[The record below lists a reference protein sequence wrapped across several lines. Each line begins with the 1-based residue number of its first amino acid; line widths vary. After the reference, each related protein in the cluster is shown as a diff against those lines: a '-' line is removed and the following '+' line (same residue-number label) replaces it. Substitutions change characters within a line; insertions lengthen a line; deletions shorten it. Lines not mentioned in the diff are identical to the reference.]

1 MTPILR
7 RALELGLG
15 LVVLVLAVVWLSGG
29 CGERIEPLEAADARP
44 RLPDDAVTETVA
56 ETRTPA
62 FEPASGTISSAR
74 HAAVSAKTMARIEE
88 ILVRAGSQVESGALL
103 VRLDARELSA
113 RSLAAKGEVASAR
126 ASLEL
131 ARTENARAEGLHAAG
146 VAPQAQLDRA
156 RSTLRVAQA
165 QLEGARQRQADADAA
180 LSHSEIRSPVAGR
193 VVDRLAEP
201 GDTAVPGT
209 PLLRIYDPSALRL
222 EAAVRESLATR
233 LSPGL
238 PVRVR
243 IEALGRDLQG
253 EVDEIVPYAEPGARA
268 FLVKV
273 RLPPDPGLYAGM
285 FGRVELPIG
294 ERTQLLI
301 PSDAV
306 ERVGQLEFVR
316 VVDAE
321 RRSERRLVTTGESGE
336 SGRIEI
342 LSGLRGGEQIVLAPL
357 REEGL

>member
-1 MTPILR
+1 
-7 RALELGLG
+7 
-15 LVVLVLAVVWLSGG
+15 VLAVVWLSGG

-44 RLPDDAVTETVA
+44 RLPDDAATETVA
-56 ETRTPA
+56 EMRTPA
-62 FEPASGTISSAR
+62 FEPASGTISSSR

-180 LSHSEIRSPVAGR
+180 LSQAEIRSPVAGR

-222 EAAVRESLATR
+222 EVATR